1 MTKPTEYTD
10 TREALEVPWQK
21 LSEDALSGLLEE
33 LVSRDGTDYG
43 FDESSMDSKVSQLK
57 MALQEQRA
65 FVGFDPETE
74 SWSIV
79 PR

>member
-1 MTKPTEYTD
+1 
-10 TREALEVPWQK
+10 
-21 LSEDALSGLLEE
+21 
-33 LVSRDGTDYG
+33 
-43 FDESSMDSKVSQLK
+43 MDSKVGQLK